1 MNHDRPAASTSLRP
15 IGLPRALAVQAGAD
29 GMPITVARADGRG
42 RPGTPVPVEQ
52 VDDVWRIAEAWWRDA
67 PQARTYY
74 RVLLAG
80 GIRQNSYLSVPA
92 DSQLTSVKDLRG
104 KKVAVFKGT
113 NIQLAV
119 ARILEAHGLTEKELR
134 AISMNTPTTK
144 AALVTRD
151 IEAAFGGV
159 RGYPTS
165 ILIDR
170 DGTIRHRVVGP
181 IAPATLEPAVRRLL
195 K

>member
-52 VDDVWRIAEAWWRDA
+52 VDDVWRIAEAWWREA

-80 GIRQNSYLSVPA
+80 GRM
-92 DSQLTSVKDLRG
+92 LTLYRDD
-104 KKVAVFKGT
+104 ATGT
-113 NIQLAV
+113 WHEQPYT
-119 ARILEAHGLTEKELR
+119 EA
-134 AISMNTPTTK
+134 TP
-144 AALVTRD
+144 
-151 IEAAFGGV
+151 
-159 RGYPTS
+159 
-165 ILIDR
+165 
-170 DGTIRHRVVGP
+170 
-181 IAPATLEPAVRRLL
+181 
-195 K
+195 